1 MAQET
6 LRLRFEGKGST
17 VSGSVFQGTSALALD
32 GKGRVTVPVRHRD
45 LLVAIAEGR
54 LTLTKHPD
62 GCLLVF
68 PRPAWEAFREK
79 LMAMPM
85 GAEGWRRLFLG
96 SAVDVEIDGSSRVLV
111 PPELRAAAGLTKD
124 VLLMGMGSRLELWDA
139 ERYAAQ
145 EQKVMAAGLPATL
158 QDMVF

>member
-1 MAQET
+1 
-6 LRLRFEGKGST
+6 

-45 LLVAIAEGR
+45 LLVALADGK

-79 LMAMPM
+79 LMALPVS
-85 GAEGWRRLFLG
+85 AEGWRRIYLG
-96 SAVDVEIDGSSRVLV
+96 SAVDVEIDASARVLV
-111 PPELRAAAGLTKD
+111 PPELRTAAGLTKD

-139 ERYAAQ
+139 ERYAAH
-145 EQKVMAAGLPATL
+145 EQKVMAAGLPDAL
-158 QDMVF
+158 QDMVI